1 MNKMREP
8 LFKASKEHDHSI
20 TSYNIEPQ
28 GDERCNNTI
37 VLQKLF
43 QLLLILDEI
52 FVSFST

>member
-1 MNKMREP
+1 MREP
-8 LFKASKEHDHSI
+8 LFKASTEHDNSI

-43 QLLLILDEI
+43 RFLIILDET
-52 FVSFST
+52 FASFLT